1 MNGELWNQAEVMD
14 YLRKVYRADSIIS
27 YEREDVKPEK
37 DFIRAVLDRLKNSAK
52 NRSNYPDE
60 SAFQEA
66 EEELQRFC
74 KA

>member
-14 YLRKVYRADSIIS
+14 YLKKVYRAESIIS
-27 YEREDVKPEK
+27 YDREDVIPAEG
-37 DFIRAVLDRLKNSAK
+37 FIKTVLDRLKNSAK

>member
-74 KA
+74 